1 MEASN
6 LVNTMAKAVEPKA
19 SSVSVSSTEGV
30 QTELAELEQQQPFAG
45 KVLPQ
50 EQVERAGSDKE
61 AIEEKVSELNSFV
74 QNIQRGI
81 QFSVDEDSGNSVITV
96 TDRETGDVIRKF
108 PSEEMLAISA
118 QLNENLAMQDDAGR
132 GLLVNAK
139 A

>member
-6 LVNTMAKAVEPKA
+6 LVNTMVKAVEPKA
-19 SSVSVSSTEGV
+19 SSVSVSSAERV
-30 QTELAELEQQQPFAG
+30 QTELAELEQQQPSAG
-45 KVLPQ
+45 QVLPH
-50 EQVERAGSDKE
+50 EKPERAGSDKE

-81 QFSVDEDSGNSVITV
+81 QFSVDEDSGHSVITV
-96 TDRETGDVIRKF
+96 TDRETGDVIRTF

>member
-1 MEASN
+1 METIN
-6 LVNTMAKAVEPKA
+6 LVNSVAKAVEPKV
-19 SSVSVSSTEGV
+19 SSVAVSSSERIE
-30 QTELAELEQQQPFAG
+30 TELTELKQQQSSAG
-45 KVLPQ
+45 QVLPP
-50 EQVERAGSDKE
+50 ELVEKEGSGKD

-81 QFSVDEDSGNSVITV
+81 QFSVDEDSGHSVITV
-96 TDRETGDVIRKF
+96 TDRETGDVIRTF

-118 QLNENLAMQDDAGR
+118 QLNENMAVEEGAGR